1 LDQGSGQVVC
11 VSLAIILPTFA
22 GVGPIKI
29 YSFVS
34 AINLQMRQIILYN
47 PIDMVC
53 QVVYKINMQN
63 NKIERKQMSK
73 IRMNTE
79 LRNKLF
85 GKIKHTFE
93 NEDTQERE
101 AFLQARENV
110 DQQYTMASE
119 LAKEVVERSYP
130 TDDVATLRHF
140 KKKYGQPCDVVAKD
154 KCFYFA
160 HNEGVDDEG
169 EPTETKSHFDFGLF
183 GNLNGTEYDNEQGK
197 KFAVAY
203 YREELKAKDCNPD
216 IYAQQNENKDN
227 PHKTKHVDECMKAL
241 GYSGS
246 YGSGGNEIGMAKDFN
261 SNYYLDVIGTSY
273 CRSRAIA
280 CTKNEYEQ
288 FETWRIAK
296 GNLVVNHQKWI
307 DTIQKQCDQLK
318 IGLKAYRYL
327 SEGIELATELGIQV
341 DEAEL
346 IRTNST
352 GLTIYNPSNL
362 ASMIKGMKN
371 KNQSREAKILARK
384 QYEESLN

>member
-1 LDQGSGQVVC
+1 M
-11 VSLAIILPTFA
+11 T
-22 GVGPIKI
+22 
-29 YSFVS
+29 
-34 AINLQMRQIILYN
+34 
-47 PIDMVC
+47 
-53 QVVYKINMQN
+53 
-63 NKIERKQMSK
+63 K

-85 GKIKHTFE
+85 NKIKNVFE
-93 NEDTQERE
+93 NEDTQEKE
-101 AFLQARENV
+101 AFLQARESV
-110 DQQYTMASE
+110 DHHYKYASE
-119 LAKEVVERSYP
+119 LAKLVVERSYP
-130 TDDVATLRHF
+130 PEDVSVLRSF

-160 HNEGVDDEG
+160 HSEDLDDEG
-169 EPTETKSHFDFGLF
+169 DIKETKSHFDFGLF
-183 GNLNGTEYDNEQGK
+183 GNLNGSEYSSEEGK
-197 KFAVAY
+197 EFAVAY
-203 YREELKAKDCNPD
+203 FREDLKAMDCNPD
-216 IYAQQNENKDN
+216 IFAQQKENKDN

-241 GYSGS
+241 GGTS
-246 YGSGGNEIGMAKDFN
+246 YNSYQGDMSNQTGMAKTFDEP
-261 SNYYLDVIGTSY
+261 YYLDVIGTSY

-280 CTKNEYEQ
+280 CTKDEYEQ
-288 FETWRIAK
+288 FEAWRIAK
-296 GNLVVNHQKWI
+296 GNLVSKHQTWI

-371 KNQSREAKILARK
+371 KQQSREAKILARK
-384 QYEESLN
+384 QYEESIN

>member
-1 LDQGSGQVVC
+1 M
-11 VSLAIILPTFA
+11 T
-22 GVGPIKI
+22 
-29 YSFVS
+29 
-34 AINLQMRQIILYN
+34 
-47 PIDMVC
+47 
-53 QVVYKINMQN
+53 
-63 NKIERKQMSK
+63 K

-85 GKIKHTFE
+85 NKIKNVFE

-101 AFLQARENV
+101 AFLQAREYV
-110 DQQYTMASE
+110 DEQYITAHK
-119 LAKEVVERSYP
+119 LAKQVVERSYP
-130 TDDVATLRHF
+130 VDDVATLRTF
-140 KKKYGQPCDVVAKD
+140 KKKYGSPCDVVAKD

-160 HNEGVDDEG
+160 HNEDIDDEG

-183 GNLNGTEYDNEQGK
+183 GNLNGSEYSSDEGK

-203 YREELKAKDCNPD
+203 YREDLKAMDCNPD
-216 IYAQQNENKDN
+216 IFAQQNENKDN
-227 PHKTKHVDECMKAL
+227 PHKTKHVEECTKAL
-241 GYSGS
+241 GHTSGYHS
-246 YGSGGNEIGMAKDFN
+246 SNDETGMTKTFDDQ
-261 SNYYLDVIGTSY
+261 YYLDVIGTSY

-280 CTKNEYEQ
+280 CTKNEYKQ
-288 FETWRIAK
+288 FETWRTAK
-296 GNLVVNHQKWI
+296 ANLVSKHQTWI
-307 DTIQKQCDQLK
+307 DTITKQSDQLK

-327 SEGIELATELGIQV
+327 NEGIELATELGIQV

>member
-1 LDQGSGQVVC
+1 
-11 VSLAIILPTFA
+11 
-22 GVGPIKI
+22 
-29 YSFVS
+29 
-34 AINLQMRQIILYN
+34 
-47 PIDMVC
+47 
-53 QVVYKINMQN
+53 MQ
-63 NKIERKQMSK
+63 K

-85 GKIKHTFE
+85 NKIKHRFE

-101 AFLQARENV
+101 LYLQAREYV
-110 DQQYTMASE
+110 DEQYKSASA
-119 LAKEVVERSYP
+119 LAKEVVSRSYP
-130 TDDVATLRHF
+130 PEDVATLRHF
-140 KKKYGQPCDVVAKD
+140 KSKYGQPCDVVAKD

-160 HNEGVDDEG
+160 HNEDLDEDG
-169 EPTETKSHFDFGLF
+169 ETTETKSHFDFGLF
-183 GNLNGTEYDNEQGK
+183 GNLNGSEYSSEDGK

-203 YREELKAKDCNPD
+203 YREELKAKECNPD
-216 IYAQQNENKDN
+216 IYAQQNENQDN
-227 PHKTKHVDECMKAL
+227 PHKTKHVDACMKAL
-241 GYSGS
+241 GHSGSS
-246 YGSGGNEIGMAKDFN
+246 YGSSNNDIGMAKEFDN
-261 SNYYLDVIGTSY
+261 PYYLDVIGTSY

-280 CTKNEYEQ
+280 CTKNEYSK
-288 FETWRIAK
+288 FEEWRIAK
-296 GNLVVNHQKWI
+296 ANLVAKHQTWI
-307 DTIQKQCDQLK
+307 DTIVKQCDQLK

>member
-1 LDQGSGQVVC
+1 M
-11 VSLAIILPTFA
+11 T
-22 GVGPIKI
+22 
-29 YSFVS
+29 
-34 AINLQMRQIILYN
+34 
-47 PIDMVC
+47 
-53 QVVYKINMQN
+53 
-63 NKIERKQMSK
+63 K

-85 GKIKHTFE
+85 NKIKNVFE

-101 AFLQARENV
+101 AFLMAREEV
-110 DQQYTMASE
+110 DSQYGIAST

-140 KKKYGQPCDVVAKD
+140 KKKYGSPCDVVAKD

-160 HNEGVDDEG
+160 HNEDLDEDG
-169 EPTETKSHFDFGLF
+169 R
-183 GNLNGTEYDNEQGK
+183 

-203 YREELKAKDCNPD
+203 FREELKAKDCNPD

-227 PHKTKHVDECMKAL
+227 PHKTKHVDECLKAL
-241 GYSGS
+241 GQSGNS
-246 YGSGGNEIGMAKDFN
+246 YHSDSDTGMAKDFN
-261 SNYYLDVIGTSY
+261 SPYYLDVIGTSY

-280 CTKNEYEQ
+280 CTKDEYEQ

-296 GNLVVNHQKWI
+296 GNLVSKHQTWI
-307 DTIQKQCDQLK
+307 DTIQKQCEQLK

-327 SEGIELATELGIQV
+327 SEGIELATELGIEL

-371 KNQSREAKILARK
+371 KHQSREAKILARK

>member
-1 LDQGSGQVVC
+1 
-11 VSLAIILPTFA
+11 
-22 GVGPIKI
+22 
-29 YSFVS
+29 
-34 AINLQMRQIILYN
+34 
-47 PIDMVC
+47 
-53 QVVYKINMQN
+53 
-63 NKIERKQMSK
+63 MSK

-85 GKIKHTFE
+85 NKIKNVFE

-101 AFLQARENV
+101 NFLSARESV
-110 DQQYTMASE
+110 DYHYDIAHK
-119 LAKEVVERSYP
+119 LAKQVVERSYP
-130 TDDVATLRHF
+130 PEDVAILRTF
-140 KKKYGQPCDVVAKD
+140 KKKYGSPCDVVAKD

-160 HNEGVDDEG
+160 YTKDDSEIDKD
-169 EPTETKSHFDFGLF
+169 EERNDMNDQVKSHFDFGLF
-183 GNLNGTEYDNEQGK
+183 GNLNGSEYSSDEGK

-203 YREELKAKDCNPD
+203 FREDLKAMDCNPD
-216 IYAQQNENKDN
+216 IYAQQSENKDN
-227 PHKTKHVDECMKAL
+227 PHKTKHVEECMKAL
-241 GYSGS
+241 GCSNSGS
-246 YGSGGNEIGMAKDFN
+246 YSRSEDIGMAKTFN
-261 SNYYLDVIGTSY
+261 APYYLDVIGTSY

-307 DTIQKQCDQLK
+307 DTIMKQCDQLK

>member
-1 LDQGSGQVVC
+1 
-11 VSLAIILPTFA
+11 
-22 GVGPIKI
+22 
-29 YSFVS
+29 
-34 AINLQMRQIILYN
+34 
-47 PIDMVC
+47 
-53 QVVYKINMQN
+53 MQN
-63 NKIERKQMSK
+63 KNNNRKDTMSK

-85 GKIKHTFE
+85 NKIKHTFE

-101 AFLQARENV
+101 AFLQARESV
-110 DQQYTMASE
+110 DHHYKYASE
-119 LAKEVVERSYP
+119 LAKLVVERSYP
-130 TDDVATLRHF
+130 VDDVATLRTF
-140 KKKYGQPCDVVAKD
+140 KKKYGSPCDVVAKD

-160 HNEGVDDEG
+160 HSEDVNEDQEIEEV
-169 EPTETKSHFDFGLF
+169 KSHFDFGLF
-183 GNLNGTEYDNEQGK
+183 GNLNGSEYSSDEGK
-197 KFAVAY
+197 QFAFAY
-203 YREELKAKDCNPD
+203 YREDLKAMDCNPD
-216 IYAQQNENKDN
+216 IFAQQNENKDN
-227 PHKTKHVDECMKAL
+227 PHKTKHVDECTKAL
-241 GYSGS
+241 GH
-246 YGSGGNEIGMAKDFN
+246 N
-261 SNYYLDVIGTSY
+261 SNHHSSEQTGLNKTFDDQYYLDVIGTSY

-280 CTKNEYEQ
+280 CTKDEYTE
-288 FETWRIAK
+288 FENWRIAK
-296 GNLVVNHQKWI
+296 GNLVSKHQTWI

-371 KNQSREAKILARK
+371 KQSANTREAKILARK

>member
-1 LDQGSGQVVC
+1 
-11 VSLAIILPTFA
+11 
-22 GVGPIKI
+22 
-29 YSFVS
+29 
-34 AINLQMRQIILYN
+34 
-47 PIDMVC
+47 
-53 QVVYKINMQN
+53 MQN
-63 NKIERKQMSK
+63 KNNNQKGTMTK

-85 GKIKHTFE
+85 NKIKNVFE

-101 AFLQARENV
+101 GYLQAREDV
-110 DQQYTMASE
+110 DRQYEHAHR
-119 LAKEVVERSYP
+119 LAVDVVERAYP
-130 TDDVATLRHF
+130 PEDVSVLRTF
-140 KKKYGQPCDVVAKD
+140 KKKYGSPCDVVAKD

-160 HNEGVDDEG
+160 HSEDKDDEG
-169 EPTETKSHFDFGLF
+169 ETKETKSHFDFGLF
-183 GNLNGTEYDNEQGK
+183 GNLNGSEYDSEEGK
-197 KFAVAY
+197 KFAFAY
-203 YREELKAKDCNPD
+203 YREDLKAMDCNPD

-227 PHKTKHVDECMKAL
+227 PHKTKHVDECSKAL
-241 GYSGS
+241 GHSRSHSYSNGDH
-246 YGSGGNEIGMAKDFN
+246 NGMTKTFDDQ
-261 SNYYLDVIGTSY
+261 YYLDVIGTSY

-280 CTKNEYEQ
+280 CTKDEYEQ

-307 DTIQKQCDQLK
+307 DTIMKQCDQLK

-384 QYEESLN
+384 KYEESLN

>member
-1 LDQGSGQVVC
+1 
-11 VSLAIILPTFA
+11 
-22 GVGPIKI
+22 
-29 YSFVS
+29 
-34 AINLQMRQIILYN
+34 
-47 PIDMVC
+47 
-53 QVVYKINMQN
+53 
-63 NKIERKQMSK
+63 MSK

-85 GKIKHTFE
+85 NKIKNVFE

-101 AFLQARENV
+101 AYLQSREYV
-110 DQQYTMASE
+110 DEHYKIASE

-130 TDDVATLRHF
+130 KDDVATLRHF
-140 KKKYGQPCDVVAKD
+140 KNKYGSPCDVVAKD

-160 HNEGVDDEG
+160 HSEDKDEDG
-169 EPTETKSHFDFGLF
+169 DIKETKSHFDFGLF
-183 GNLNGTEYDNEQGK
+183 GNLNGSEYSDEDGK
-197 KFAVAY
+197 KFAFAY
-203 YREELKAKDCNPD
+203 YREDLKAMDCNPD

-227 PHKTKHVDECMKAL
+227 PHKTKHVDECTKAL
-241 GYSGS
+241 GHSHSHSYSNGDH
-246 YGSGGNEIGMAKDFN
+246 NGMTKTFDDQ
-261 SNYYLDVIGTSY
+261 YYLDVIGTSY

-327 SEGIELATELGIQV
+327 SEGVELATELGIQV

-384 QYEESLN
+384 KYEESLN

>member
-1 LDQGSGQVVC
+1 
-11 VSLAIILPTFA
+11 
-22 GVGPIKI
+22 
-29 YSFVS
+29 
-34 AINLQMRQIILYN
+34 
-47 PIDMVC
+47 
-53 QVVYKINMQN
+53 
-63 NKIERKQMSK
+63 MSK

-85 GKIKHTFE
+85 NKIKHTFE

-101 AFLQARENV
+101 LYLQSREYV
-110 DQQYTMASE
+110 DEQYQSASA

-130 TDDVATLRHF
+130 TEDVATLRTF
-140 KKKYGQPCDVVAKD
+140 KKKYGDPCDVVAKD

-160 HNEGVDDEG
+160 HNEDTDEDG
-169 EPTETKSHFDFGLF
+169 DTKETKSHFDFGLF
-183 GNLNGTEYDNEQGK
+183 GNLNGSEYGHDEGK

-203 YREELKAKDCNPD
+203 YREELKAKDLNPD
-216 IYAQQNENKDN
+216 IFAQQNENKDN

-241 GYSGS
+241 GYSG
-246 YGSGGNEIGMAKDFN
+246 GSDEIGMSKDFN
-261 SNYYLDVIGTSY
+261 APFYLDVIGTSY

-280 CTKNEYEQ
+280 CTKDEYSK
-288 FETWRIAK
+288 FEEWRIAK
-296 GNLVVNHQKWI
+296 GNLVSKHQTWI
-307 DTIQKQCDQLK
+307 DTIVKQCDQLK

-371 KNQSREAKILARK
+371 KQLNNTREAKILARK